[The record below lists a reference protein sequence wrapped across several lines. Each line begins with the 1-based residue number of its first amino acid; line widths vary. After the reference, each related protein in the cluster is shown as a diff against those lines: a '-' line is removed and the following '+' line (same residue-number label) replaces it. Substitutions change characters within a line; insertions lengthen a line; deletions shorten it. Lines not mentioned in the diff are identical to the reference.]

1 MFSFSCHVLKYKLD
15 QNEDLSK
22 LIRRNIIMIIL
33 DLSQSMLYLWKLY
46 KENIYEIVL
55 KITEEVHVKS
65 RRVHE
70 WTKSFTEH
78 ILKI

>member
-1 MFSFSCHVLKYKLD
+1 
-15 QNEDLSK
+15 
-22 LIRRNIIMIIL
+22 MITL